1 MSAEVTQVLFAAVVG
16 LLFALGVYR
25 LARRQKL
32 SFRYTV
38 GWLVLCGI
46 GIFAGLLVPIID
58 PVARSLKI
66 SPAALVAIGAIL
78 LLVVICIQLS
88 ISISGLQAQV
98 RRLSEEAAE
107 IRLRLN
113 EHVHED

>member
-1 MSAEVTQVLFAAVVG
+1 MSAEVAQVLFAAVVG
-16 LLFALGVYR
+16 LLFGLGVYR
-25 LARRQKL
+25 LARTQKL

-38 GWLVLCGI
+38 GWLLLCGI
-46 GIFAGLLVPIID
+46 GVFAGLLVPVMG
-58 PVARSLKI
+58 PVARELKI
-66 SPAALVAIGAIL
+66 SPAALIAIGAIL

-107 IRLRLN
+107 SRLRLD
-113 EHVHED
+113 EIDHDS

>member
-1 MSAEVTQVLFAAVVG
+1 MSAEVAQVVFAATVG
-16 LLFALGVYR
+16 TLFALGVYR
-25 LARRQKL
+25 LARAQKL

-38 GWLVLCGI
+38 GWLLLCGI
-46 GIFAGLLVPIID
+46 GVFAGLLVPVIG
-58 PVARSLKI
+58 PVARALKV

-88 ISISGLQAQV
+88 ISISGLQAHV

-107 IRLRLN
+107 SRLRLDQIK
-113 EHVHED
+113 HDS